1 MIIDAT
7 FWVAISFFI
16 FLGVL
21 IYFKI
26 PQKIIS
32 TLDET
37 INSIKNEVDNA
48 EILKDESKNILSE
61 YEKKISNAKKE
72 VKQMIDVATEE
83 ADKSVLKTNEEFHT
97 QMENR
102 KKNTDDR
109 IKQMKNQA
117 LKDIK
122 NASVK
127 ISIQAVE
134 VLLKNSL
141 DKNKL
146 NKIFTSSIEETK
158 SALLRK
164 PTQINNLNTQKK

>member
-7 FWVAISFFI
+7 FWVAVSFFI
-16 FLGVL
+16 FIGVL

-26 PQKIIS
+26 PQKIS
-32 TLDET
+32 DTLSGS
-37 INSIKNEVDNA
+37 INIIKSEVDNA
-48 EILKDESKNILSE
+48 EKLKEESKNILSE
-61 YEKKISNAKKE
+61 YEKKISNARAE
-72 VKQMIDVATEE
+72 VRDMLNAATDE
-83 ADKSVLKTNEEFHT
+83 AEKHVLKTNEELHI

-102 KKNTDDR
+102 KKNTEER

-127 ISIQAVE
+127 ITINSVKS
-134 VLLKNSL
+134 LLKNSL

-146 NKIFTSSIEETK
+146 NKIFAASIEETK
-158 SALLRK
+158 LALKRK
-164 PTQINNLNTQKK
+164 ST

>member
-7 FWVAISFFI
+7 FWVAVSFFI

-26 PQKIIS
+26 PQKIV
-32 TLDET
+32 T
-37 INSIKNEVDNA
+37 ILNDSIDAIKNEVDNA
-48 EILKDESKNILSE
+48 ELLKDESKNIFSE
-61 YEKKISNAKKE
+61 YEKKISNAKAE
-72 VKQMIDVATEE
+72 IKQMIDGASDD
-83 ADKSVLKTNEEFHT
+83 ADKDVLKANEEFHI
-97 QMENR
+97 QIENR
-102 KKNTDDR
+102 KKNTEDR

-146 NKIFTSSIEETK
+146 NKIFDSSVEETK
-158 SALLRK
+158 TALKRK
-164 PTQINNLNTQKK
+164 ST

>member
-1 MIIDAT
+1 MIIDAA
-7 FWVAISFFI
+7 FWVAVSFFI

-26 PQKIIS
+26 PQKITSSLNGGI
-32 TLDET
+32 D
-37 INSIKNEVDNA
+37 SIKNEINNA
-48 EILKDESKNILSE
+48 ETLKEESKNILSE
-61 YEKKISNAKKE
+61 YEKKISNAKSE
-72 VKQMIDVATEE
+72 IKQMIDAANEE
-83 ADKSVLKTNEEFHT
+83 TDRNVLKINEEFHI

-102 KKNTDDR
+102 KRNTEDR

-122 NASVK
+122 NISVK

-146 NKIFTSSIEETK
+146 NKIFALSVEETK
-158 SALLRK
+158 SALK
-164 PTQINNLNTQKK
+164 IKSI

>member
-1 MIIDAT
+1 MTIDAT
-7 FWVAISFFI
+7 FWVAVSFFI
-16 FLGVL
+16 FLGLL
-21 IYFKI
+21 IYFKR
-26 PQKIIS
+26 PQKITTMLDEKIS
-32 TLDET
+32 T
-37 INSIKNEVDNA
+37 IKTEIDDA
-48 EILKDESKNILSE
+48 ELLKEESKNILSE
-61 YEKKISNAKKE
+61 YEKKISNAKTE
-72 VKQMIDVATEE
+72 VKQMVDAAT
-83 ADKSVLKTNEEFHT
+83 DNSDRNVLKTNEEFHV

-102 KKNTDDR
+102 KKNTEDR

-146 NKIFTSSIEETK
+146 NKIFTTSVEETK
-158 SALLRK
+158 SALKRK
-164 PTQINNLNTQKK
+164 ST

>member
-7 FWVAISFFI
+7 FWVAVSFFI
-16 FLGVL
+16 FLGALV
-21 IYFKI
+21 YFKI
-26 PQKIIS
+26 PQKITEALNS
-32 TLDET
+32 S

-48 EILKDESKNILSE
+48 ELLKDESKNILSE

-72 VKQMIDVATEE
+72 IKQMIETATEE
-83 ADKSVLKTNEEFHT
+83 ADKNVIQANKEFYV

-102 KKNTDDR
+102 KKNTEDR
-109 IKQMKNQA
+109 IKQMKSQA

-134 VLLKNSL
+134 GLLKNSL

-146 NKIFTSSIEETK
+146 NKIYSSSVEETK
-158 SALLRK
+158 LALKRK
-164 PTQINNLNTQKK
+164 ST

>member
-7 FWVAISFFI
+7 FWVAISFII

-26 PQKIIS
+26 PQKVIIALNES
-32 TLDET
+32 
-37 INSIKNEVDNA
+37 INSIKHEIGNA
-48 EILKDESKNILSE
+48 EALKEESKNILSE
-61 YEKKISNAKKE
+61 YEKKIGNAKDE
-72 VKQMIDVATEE
+72 IKQMIDAATED
-83 ADKSVLKTNEEFHT
+83 ADRNVLKTNEDFHV

-102 KKNTDDR
+102 KKNTEDR

-134 VLLKNSL
+134 DLLKKSL

-146 NKIFTSSIEETK
+146 NKIFSSSVEETK
-158 SALLRK
+158 SAIKR
-164 PTQINNLNTQKK
+164 

>member
-1 MIIDAT
+1 MIIDAA

-26 PQKIIS
+26 PKK
-32 TLDET
+32 
-37 INSIKNEVDNA
+37 INSALNNSINTIKNEINDA
-48 EILKDESKNILSE
+48 EKLKEESKNILSE
-61 YEKKISNAKKE
+61 YEKKISNSKSEIKLMLDTGMDE
-72 VKQMIDVATEE
+72 VEKNI
-83 ADKSVLKTNEEFHT
+83 LKINGEFHI

-102 KKNTDDR
+102 KKNTEDR

-127 ISIQAVE
+127 IAIQSVE

-146 NKIFTSSIEETK
+146 NKIFNSSLEETK
-158 SALLRK
+158 SALKRK
-164 PTQINNLNTQKK
+164 ST

>member
-7 FWVAISFFI
+7 FWVSISFFI

-26 PQKIIS
+26 PQKVINALNES
-32 TLDET
+32 

-48 EILKDESKNILSE
+48 ESLKEESKNILDE
-61 YEKKISNAKKE
+61 YEKKISNAKNE
-72 VKQMIDVATEE
+72 VKEMVEAAAEE
-83 ADKSVLKTNEEFHT
+83 ADKAVLKTNEEFHV

-102 KKNTDDR
+102 KKNTEVR

-117 LKDIK
+117 LRDIK

-146 NKIFTSSIEETK
+146 NKIFNSSIEETK
-158 SALLRK
+158 TALK
-164 PTQINNLNTQKK
+164 IKST

>member
-7 FWVAISFFI
+7 FWVAVSFFI
-16 FLGVL
+16 FIGVL

-26 PQKIIS
+26 PKKINDALNENIN
-32 TLDET
+32 T
-37 INSIKNEVDNA
+37 IKDEVDEA
-48 EILKDESKNILSE
+48 EKLKEESKNILSE
-61 YEKKISNAKKE
+61 YEKKISNAK
-72 VKQMIDVATEE
+72 TEIKIMLDSASDE
-83 ADKSVLKTNEEFHT
+83 AEKNVLKTNEELHD

-102 KKNTDDR
+102 KKNAEDR

-127 ISIQAVE
+127 ITINSVE
-134 VLLKNSL
+134 SLLKNSL

-146 NKIFTSSIEETK
+146 NKIFTASVEETK
-158 SALLRK
+158 SALK
-164 PTQINNLNTQKK
+164 IKST

>member
-1 MIIDAT
+1 MTIDAT
-7 FWVAISFFI
+7 FWVAVSFFI

-26 PQKIIS
+26 PQKITTILDENIS
-32 TLDET
+32 T
-37 INSIKNEVDNA
+37 IKTEVDDA
-48 EILKDESKNILSE
+48 ELLKEESKNILSE
-61 YEKKISNAKKE
+61 YEKKIGNANTE
-72 VKQMIDVATEE
+72 IKQMIDSSTETAE
-83 ADKSVLKTNEEFHT
+83 QHILKVNENFHI

-102 KKNTDDR
+102 KKNTEDR
-109 IKQMKNQA
+109 IKQMKNEA

-122 NASVK
+122 NVSVK

-158 SALLRK
+158 SALKRK
-164 PTQINNLNTQKK
+164 ST

>member
-7 FWVAISFFI
+7 FWVAISFII

-26 PQKIIS
+26 PQKVIVI
-32 TLDET
+32 LNEN
-37 INSIKNEVDNA
+37 INSIKHEIGNA
-48 EILKDESKNILSE
+48 EDIKEESKDILSE
-61 YEKKISNAKKE
+61 YEKKIGSAKNE
-72 VKQMIDVATEE
+72 IKQMIDAATED
-83 ADKSVLKTNEEFHT
+83 ADRNVLKTNEDFYI
-97 QMENR
+97 QIENR
-102 KKNTDDR
+102 KKNTEDR

-122 NASVK
+122 NASVR

-134 VLLKNSL
+134 DLLKKSL

-146 NKIFTSSIEETK
+146 NKIFTSSVEETK
-158 SALLRK
+158 TALKRK
-164 PTQINNLNTQKK
+164 AT